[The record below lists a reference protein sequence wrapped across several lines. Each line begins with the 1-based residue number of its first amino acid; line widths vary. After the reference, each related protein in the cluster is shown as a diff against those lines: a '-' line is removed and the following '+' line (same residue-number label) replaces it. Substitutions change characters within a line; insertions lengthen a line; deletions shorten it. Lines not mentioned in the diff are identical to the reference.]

1 MVLKNISKI
10 IIPPALSHNIRGFVE
25 NLIPPN
31 SRPNRNLEWKDI
43 TKLQPRF
50 YDLVNHHSQFT
61 EDLAG
66 VLENQSKIVFFQG
79 LNLPEIPNNVIPN
92 TNRNIDSE
100 MISNRDMA
108 ICKISTALVMGLI
121 VDPNKEGEIF
131 RAIYPTLESQ
141 GSVSKFDSDK
151 DLLWHNDGWLKAT
164 DELTILAG
172 VKGHEAVKTKVIL
185 AKQII
190 EYFKKK
196 GKEEQLKHL
205 MSLTTIAEHSQ
216 DFDFEYGKIID
227 PKTQEIR
234 FSQYGTFA
242 QHNADSK
249 QKQAVELLKQF
260 LNEVD
265 PIFCESL
272 QSGDLLILQNKHSLH
287 ARESSESLISGERL
301 LLRARV
307 EEGGVGIKKAL
318 PEALVTS
325 PKIQNTPKDDSL
337 QK

>member
-1 MVLKNISKI
+1 
-10 IIPPALSHNIRGFVE
+10 
-25 NLIPPN
+25 
-31 SRPNRNLEWKDI
+31 D
-43 TKLQPRF
+43 
-50 YDLVNHHSQFT
+50 
-61 EDLAG
+61 
-66 VLENQSKIVFFQG
+66 
-79 LNLPEIPNNVIPN
+79 
-92 TNRNIDSE
+92 
-100 MISNRDMA
+100 
-108 ICKISTALVMGLI
+108 
-121 VDPNKEGEIF
+121 
-131 RAIYPTLESQ
+131 
-141 GSVSKFDSDK
+141 
-151 DLLWHNDGWLKAT
+151 
-164 DELTILAG
+164 
-172 VKGHEAVKTKVIL
+172 
-185 AKQII
+185 
-190 EYFKKK
+190 
-196 GKEEQLKHL
+196 
-205 MSLTTIAEHSQ
+205 HSQ

-307 EEGGVGIKKAL
+307 EEGEVGIKKAL

-325 PKIQNTPKDDSL
+325 
-337 QK
+337 

>member
-1 MVLKNISKI
+1 
-10 IIPPALSHNIRGFVE
+10 
-25 NLIPPN
+25 
-31 SRPNRNLEWKDI
+31 
-43 TKLQPRF
+43 
-50 YDLVNHHSQFT
+50 
-61 EDLAG
+61 
-66 VLENQSKIVFFQG
+66 
-79 LNLPEIPNNVIPN
+79 
-92 TNRNIDSE
+92 
-100 MISNRDMA
+100 
-108 ICKISTALVMGLI
+108 
-121 VDPNKEGEIF
+121 GEIF

-185 AKQII
+185 AEQII

-196 GKEEQLKHL
+196 GKEEELKHL
-205 MSLTTIAEHSQ
+205 TSLTTIAEHSQ

-307 EEGGVGIKKAL
+307 EEGEVGIKKAL

-325 PKIQNTPKDDSL
+325 PKIQDAPVDFL